1 MKKAVVFASLAI
13 ITSSVFGM
21 YNNPCDPSVSSDP
34 RKRSVRSNDFENS
47 SSKKIRKN
55 VKQENTTTN
64 IENLNLSLS
73 NAFLSYIK
81 SKSQATDLMVWA
93 AKSNQQ
99 GVIDYLIG
107 NNVDVNGTINGQ
119 NSLYQ
124 AIFNK
129 NLELADHLILNG
141 AKFNAKDKENLLFNA
156 IDTNNLENVKYLI
169 GKGVN
174 IGYTKLVGGFGCKG
188 KKPFSG
194 LVGEFGCKNKE
205 SFLDR
210 AVSKKYFDIAKYL
223 IENGAEVHNL
233 QKHQVLSFVI
243 ENDSLD
249 LVKHFISKGV
259 DVNLIDGY
267 KRTLLHNAVIYNK
280 FDIVEYL
287 VNNEGINI
295 NAQDSSLYTPLLY
308 AAEKKHTD
316 IAELL
321 IKKLVEKDD
330 TGSLLNTMGNI
341 TNVQSG
347 SSFRPI
353 QNNSQDAKTPLYEAS
368 QNGFLDIVKLLAEN
382 KADLN
387 MRTNNGVSPTEIAI
401 QNNHVD
407 IVKYLIEHGVNVN
420 ETDNNGMSLLSHAI
434 VTNSENSVDLVK
446 YLIEKG
452 AKINKQSNDGWTPLH
467 EAVQAGNKEIVQ
479 ILLDHDA
486 FVNAADL
493 TEWTPLHEASKKG
506 NLEIFKLLVENG
518 ANVYARSFIHFPNK
532 LKPDTPTSIAPSSI
546 VNYLK
551 NQHSRFTS
559 GRLTAHNK

>member
-174 IGYTKLVGGFGCKG
+174 IGYTKLVGEFGCRG

-243 ENDSLD
+243 ENNSLD

-321 IKKLVEKDD
+321 IKKLVEKDN
-330 TGSLLNTMGNI
+330 TGSTLNIMGELNR
-341 TNVQSG
+341 VQ
-347 SSFRPI
+347 
-353 QNNSQDAKTPLYEAS
+353 KTPLYEAS
-368 QNGFLDIVKLLAEN
+368 QNGSLDIVKLLAEN

-420 ETDNNGMSLLSHAI
+420 ETDNNGMSLLSQAI
-434 VTNSENSVDLVK
+434 VTNSENSVDLVN

-452 AKINKQSNDGWTPLH
+452 AKINRQSNDGWTPLH

-486 FVNAADL
+486 FVNATAANR
-493 TEWTPLHEASKKG
+493 WTPLSIAKQRGYSKMSD
-506 NLEIFKLLVENG
+506 LLMRNG
-518 ANVYARSFIHFPNK
+518 AKS
-532 LKPDTPTSIAPSSI
+532 
-546 VNYLK
+546 
-551 NQHSRFTS
+551 QFTS
-559 GRLTAHNK
+559 NLLAAHNK